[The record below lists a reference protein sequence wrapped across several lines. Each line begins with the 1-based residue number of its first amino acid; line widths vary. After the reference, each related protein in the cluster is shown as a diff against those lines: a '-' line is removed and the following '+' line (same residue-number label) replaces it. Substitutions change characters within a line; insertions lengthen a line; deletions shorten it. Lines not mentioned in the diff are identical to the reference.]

1 MAQIANPKKAFNFGI
16 IAAGLNPYSA
26 QEVNVPDYELDVV
39 EHGDT
44 NHKIK
49 TAGMMNFGNVTIT
62 KLRPMGQADNWIW
75 TWIQLIQNVYT
86 GGGALASVYKRDL
99 DIVQY
104 GYDNLTV
111 TDRWEIEGAWP
122 VRINNMALSRTTSEN
137 SMETVELSVDR
148 SRKVQ

>member
-1 MAQIANPKKAFNFGI
+1 MAQIRNPKKAFNFGI
-16 IAAGLNPYSA
+16 IAAGLNPYLA
-26 QEVNVPDYELDVV
+26 QDVNIPDYEIDSV

-44 NHKIK
+44 NYNVK
-49 TAGMMNFGNVTIT
+49 TAGKMNFGNVTIT
-62 KLRPMGQADNWIW
+62 KLRAMGVADNWVW
-75 TWIQLIQNVYT
+75 QWIQTIQNVYT
-86 GGGALASVYKRDL
+86 GVGLLASQYKRDI

-104 GYDNLTV
+104 GYDNITV

-122 VRINNMALSRTTSEN
+122 VRVNNMNLSRVNSEN